1 MDSINEKSNIDSFP
15 FDSLRRFRNFVTP
28 NIEKS
33 SNFTAQSYDNRGRIS
48 DIASALRSKLGL
60 FQTRMSSSS
69 FLSDTFSWQV
79 RTASTSDSGKLLAK
93 ALPAALEKTY
103 SLEVDTIASTR
114 TAVSDRLVSDDRSGF
129 DEGTYT
135 YDVTVDDDTHS
146 VEVVIE
152 KSGGVLPTNRS
163 VLLDIERSINKLG
176 LDISATLHDI
186 SQPDYNPYRENA
198 YKDMSYVSIASN
210 DTGESIDFSIADT
223 SGTLIETLNLDRV
236 RQQGFQ
242 NQYRIDGD
250 QGNSDSNTIVVESG
264 KVSAYLLSTTR
275 TGENLQISVAPG
287 TQSLALELEQ
297 IIGDYNELI
306 LWLDDNDSVISP
318 SLKTALYKEL
328 DSITLGNDT
337 LKRSSMAEN
346 GSVSKGFNS
355 IVSSDDDN
363 SVDSDLAQIGLTLK
377 DDGTLEIGDDFKTSV
392 SSDLRGV
399 WDALAGDTGF
409 FTKISQAIGGIY
421 EKNEAGY
428 VYSRNSILSYN
439 TDTGSAT
446 AIYQRNQSS
455 LINLFA

>member
-48 DIASALRSKLGL
+48 DVASALRSKLGL

-93 ALPAALEKTY
+93 ALPAASEKTY
-103 SLEVDTIASTR
+103 SLEVDTIASAR
-114 TAVSDRLVSDDRSGF
+114 TAVSDRLVSDDRTSF

-152 KSGGVLPTNRS
+152 KNGGVLPTNRS

-250 QGNSDSNTIVVESG
+250 QGNSDSNNIVVESA

-275 TGENLQISVAPG
+275 TGENLQISVTPG
-287 TQSLALELEQ
+287 TQSLALGLEQ

-306 LWLDDNDSVISP
+306 QWLDDNDSVISP

-328 DSITLGNDT
+328 GSITLGNDT
-337 LKRSSMAEN
+337 LKRSSAAN
-346 GSVSKGFNS
+346 GSVSTGFES

-363 SVDSDLAQIGLTLK
+363 SVDSDLAQIGLTLN
-377 DDGTLEIGDDFKTSV
+377 DDGTLEIGEDFKTSV

-399 WDALAGDTGF
+399 WDALAGSTGF
-409 FTKISQAIGGIY
+409 FTKISQAIDGIY

-439 TDTGSAT
+439 TDTGSAN
-446 AIYQRNQSS
+446 AIYQRNHSS